1 MLALITGASSGI
13 GRDIAK
19 YLNELGYDVII
30 TARSEDKLKELKD
43 ELDSRNMGKVDVII
57 SDLSKEEEC
66 TKLYN
71 EVKAKYKSIDLL
83 VNNAGFG
90 LFGEFSK
97 SDLDRELS
105 MVDTN
110 IKGLHI
116 LMKLF
121 LVDMIKEDKGKILNV
136 ASVAGFM
143 PGPLMSTYYA
153 TKAYVIRLSQAIRE
167 ELKNEKSKVQI
178 SVLCPGPVNTNFNKV
193 ANVKFNASSLTSEK
207 VAKYT
212 IDKMLKGK
220 FIIIPGFSIK
230 CIRFLSK
237 IIPDSVMAKACFKVQ
252 EKRVEN
258 I

>member
-13 GRDIAK
+13 GRDMAR
-19 YLNELGYDVII
+19 YLNKLGYDIII

-43 ELDSRNMGKVDVII
+43 ELDSKNMGKVDVII

-66 TKLYN
+66 IKLYN
-71 EVKAKYKSIDLL
+71 EVKAKYKNIDLL

-90 LFGEFSK
+90 LFGEFNK
-97 SDLDRELS
+97 SDLNRELS
-105 MVDTN
+105 MIDTN

-121 LVDMIKEDKGKILNV
+121 LSDMVKEDKGKILNV
-136 ASVAGFM
+136 ASIAGFM

-153 TKAYVIRLSQAIRE
+153 SKAYVIRLSQAIRE
-167 ELKNEKSKVQI
+167 ELKKEKSKVQI
-178 SVLCPGPVNTNFNKV
+178 SVLCPGPVDTNFNKV
-193 ANVKFNASSLTSEK
+193 ADVNFNASSLTSEK
-207 VAKYT
+207 VAKYA
-212 IDKMLKGK
+212 IDKTLKDK

-237 IIPDSVMAKACFKVQ
+237 IMPDSIMAKACFKIQ
-252 EKRVEN
+252 EKRKK
-258 I
+258 